1 MPAARAADSWDE
13 VWGAYEARQAAT
25 EPLALEPSVTEAAPP
40 PARLA
45 SRRRQGLAVLA
56 LLALAG
62 TSLSVPLRPLL
73 GMARLALA
81 PDVPALLAG
90 LELRPEAVALSQ
102 ALSRGSA
109 PEAGEGPAVEHF
121 LGVISGA
128 LAEGWRDPEALRRML
143 LARQGLPALPGA
155 ALRPLE
161 AVQSVR
167 PLGWAAVRL
176 EIGPS
181 DGPAGLRLDLA
192 WQGGAWHLHR
202 LEMLEPPPAS
212 G

>member
-13 VWGAYEARQAAT
+13 VWGAYEARQSATQPPAPKPAA
-25 EPLALEPSVTEAAPP
+25 TEAAPP
-40 PARLA
+40 PARPA
-45 SRRRQGLAVLA
+45 SRRRQGLVVLA
-56 LLALAG
+56 LLVLTAS
-62 TSLSVPLRPLL
+62 SLSAPARPLL

-90 LELRPEAVALSQ
+90 LELRPEAVALPQ

-143 LARQGLPALPGA
+143 LARQGLPVVPGA
-155 ALRPLE
+155 TLRPLE
-161 AVQSVR
+161 AVRSVR

-176 EIGPS
+176 EIGPP
-181 DGPAGLRLDLA
+181 DGPAGLQLDLA

-202 LEMLEPPPAS
+202 LEVLEPLPAS